1 MILGTKV
8 MRKLIGGLAAIFAV
22 LFFTSAAAETVD
34 CPSST
39 LERTVRPSPPS
50 GWYTTPVR
58 SRLTETRI
66 VTIGGQATMMC
77 IYGDAGSIQREIA
90 TGRTCTARSG
100 GFECSGGG
108 APPPTPASDVH
119 SEGTFTVRG
128 TYEFDLDAG
137 AESARSTAEFWYEV
151 VRDGDT
157 YFTPRGGARLAAMGA
172 AAPSYADCSSATYSS
187 ARTRVE
193 TLPGGWLCV
202 RTNEGRISR
211 FHIDG
216 VDRISRP
223 QRMTISYATWR

>member
-1 MILGTKV
+1 
-8 MRKLIGGLAAIFAV
+8 MRKLISLAAVSAIL
-22 LFFTSAAAETVD
+22 LFSPAAAETID

-66 VTIGGQATMMC
+66 TTIGGQLTMMC
-77 IYGDAGSIQREIA
+77 IYGEAGSVQREVA
-90 TGRTCTARSG
+90 SGQTCTARSG
-100 GFECSGGG
+100 GFECSSGG
-108 APPPTPASDVH
+108 APALAPASEVH
-119 SEGTFTVRG
+119 SEGAFSVRG

-137 AESARSTAEFWYEV
+137 AESARSAAEFWYEI

-172 AAPSYADCSSATYSS
+172 SAPSYGDCTSATYSS

-193 TLPGGWLCV
+193 TLRGPWLCV

-211 FHIDG
+211 FRIDG
-216 VDRISRP
+216 VDRLSRP
-223 QRMTISYATWR
+223 QRMTITYTTWR